1 MPALEAGAAALP
13 PPSAAAQPKAPAKAV
28 NARVAAPPVAKKQG
42 PTLAANAPNPLF
54 LLGLPLTALG
64 LFGAQMLN
72 DGDGPPMVAAMN
84 AVDAIAHRM
93 ATEKATAAWKEAAVK
108 EEANLAAFRAARQ
121 EEAAWRKR
129 WTMAMMDK
137 EALRRQIERSS
148 NARAAKAASEAIAQG
163 VAPARGE
170 AGSVKRKG
178 GLFGWLF
185 RRKDATDVAADVAGK
200 EVKARTAKQ

>member
-1 MPALEAGAAALP
+1 MAKALVKKAPLPPPLPP
-13 PPSAAAQPKAPAKAV
+13 PPSAARAPILV
-28 NARVAAPPVAKKQG
+28 S
-42 PTLAANAPNPLF
+42 NAPNPLF

-64 LFGAQMLN
+64 LFAAQMFN
-72 DGDGPPMVAAMN
+72 DGDAPPLMAAMN
-84 AVDAIAHRM
+84 AVDAIALKA
-93 ATEKATAAWKEAAVK
+93 ATEKATQAWREAAEK
-108 EEANLAAFRAARQ
+108 EEAKLAAFRAARL

-148 NARAAKAASEAIAQG
+148 NARAARASAEAIAQG

-178 GLFGWLF
+178 GGLFGWLF
-185 RRKDATDVAADVAGK
+185 RRRDATDEAADVAGK